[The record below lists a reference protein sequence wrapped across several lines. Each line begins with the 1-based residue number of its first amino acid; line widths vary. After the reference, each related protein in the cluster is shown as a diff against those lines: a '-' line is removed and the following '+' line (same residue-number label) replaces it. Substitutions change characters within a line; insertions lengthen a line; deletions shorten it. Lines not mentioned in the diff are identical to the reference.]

1 MRICVLGL
9 VGVSENDTWTGVR
22 GPKERALLAA
32 LTLDAGQ
39 AVSMDRLVEI
49 LWDGRPPATAIPK
62 VEAHVSALRHLIG
75 QHNTRAGPVVTRP
88 YGYELELTHVDLD
101 LTEFQGLGRRAYQE
115 FGTGNPIT
123 ASNLFA
129 EALALWRGPAFA
141 DVDSPMIRRGA
152 IALDGQRL
160 LAVEKKAEADLTAGY
175 HEVAVAEIGV
185 ELAKNPT
192 RERLRALLMLG
203 LYWHGCRSDALAV
216 YRDGREIMVA
226 ELGLE
231 PSQELQ
237 SLHDRILRE
246 HPVLLPGQLPWAQ
259 SAEAR
264 ERALRPLP
272 GSPTV
277 SRTGSHLRRVADQ

>member
-1 MRICVLGL
+1 MRICVLGP
-9 VGVSENDTWTGVR
+9 VGIAEKDNWTGVH

-39 AVSMDRLVEI
+39 AVSMDRLVDI
-49 LWDGRPPATAIPK
+49 LWDGGPPATAIPK

-75 QHNTRAGPVVTRP
+75 QHKTRAGPVVTRP
-88 YGYELELTHVDLD
+88 HGYELALTHVDLD
-101 LTEFQGLGRRAYQE
+101 LTEFQGIGRRAYQE
-115 FGTGNPIT
+115 FASGNPT
-123 ASNLFA
+123 MSADLFA

-152 IALDGQRL
+152 IALEGQRL
-160 LAVEKKAEADLTAGY
+160 LAVEKKAEADLTAGH
-175 HEVAVAEIGV
+175 HEVAVAQIGV
-185 ELAKNPT
+185 ELARNPT
-192 RERLRALLMLG
+192 RERLRALLMLA

-237 SLHDRILRE
+237 WLHDRILRE
-246 HPVLLPGQLPWAQ
+246 YPALLPGQFPWAQ
-259 SAEAR
+259 GVGARASTMAASRSAD
-264 ERALRPLP
+264 
-272 GSPTV
+272 V
-277 SRTGSHLRRVADQ
+277 SRTGPHLRRVADR